1 MKMGVGSWFAS
12 PFQDRYR
19 MRSSKKNHLW
29 TGRFGGRNGNQSAFR
44 ANKTW
49 PRLEGTQRQGFLMT
63 NCSLVA
69 LHNEVI
75 GRHFVLK
82 VKVFS
87 VEKRERRRPTVFETQ
102 RKTGRYRHNRRGFV
116 FEERLQ
122 KKRRRKQKQKKKKRN
137 DTGTNFRLNDDANV
151 QKKNRKESKKTTQ
164 QKQPNECILFFGGGG

>member
-1 MKMGVGSWFAS
+1 
-12 PFQDRYR
+12 
-19 MRSSKKNHLW
+19 
-29 TGRFGGRNGNQSAFR
+29 
-44 ANKTW
+44 
-49 PRLEGTQRQGFLMT
+49 MT

-164 QKQPNECILFFGGGG
+164 QKQPNECILFLGGGGLKRRSRENSQVGTEDQGKSLEWEPNHKKKMEGGEVGAPCLQKHKRRCQ

>member
-1 MKMGVGSWFAS
+1 
-12 PFQDRYR
+12 
-19 MRSSKKNHLW
+19 
-29 TGRFGGRNGNQSAFR
+29 
-44 ANKTW
+44 
-49 PRLEGTQRQGFLMT
+49 MT

-122 KKRRRKQKQKKKKRN
+122 KKEEEEENKNKRKRN
-137 DTGTNFRLNDDANV
+137 A
-151 QKKNRKESKKTTQ
+151 TTRA
-164 QKQPNECILFFGGGG
+164 PTFG